1 MSAPDCCA
9 VLDFWFS
16 APGSV
21 QYGQSRVEWFKK
33 SDAFDALI
41 RERFL
46 PLYDQARAGT
56 LSKWHDSPL
65 SLMALIIVCDQFP
78 RNLYRDSPRAF
89 ETDPTALAC
98 AREMIAR
105 GWDRRLH
112 ALERQFAYLPFE
124 HAEDL
129 AAQRESMRLFGE
141 LAREHGRDDL
151 LEWARKHA
159 VIIERFGRFPH
170 RNAVL
175 GREST
180 PVEVEFLKGPDSRF

>member
-65 SLMALIIVCDQFP
+65 SLMALII
-78 RNLYRDSPRAF
+78 
-89 ETDPTALAC
+89 AC
-98 AREMIAR
+98 NHFSRARERRRVSLKCPRRIAIEIA
-105 GWDRRLH
+105 WKLVAHD
-112 ALERQFAYLPFE
+112 
-124 HAEDL
+124 D
-129 AAQRESMRLFGE
+129 QR
-141 LAREHGRDDL
+141 H
-151 LEWARKHA
+151 
-159 VIIERFGRFPH
+159 
-170 RNAVL
+170 
-175 GREST
+175 
-180 PVEVEFLKGPDSRF
+180 